1 MLVQKEFF
9 QRLKDDFKLN
19 IYEVK
24 IWTSLLARGIAAAGE
39 LADISGVPRSRCYDV
54 LESLEK
60 KGFIIMK
67 IGRPIKYIAVYP
79 EDIMAR
85 VKKNLEKE
93 QEINL
98 KIINEIKKTD
108 IFKELNLLHQ
118 TGIEKVNSTELTDF
132 VVGRSNI
139 FSQIKK
145 MIDAAKK
152 SVVISTTKKGFERK
166 SRLLRK
172 IVGRLN
178 KQDIDLKIIA
188 PVEQIE
194 LKRLGIGMCNIKNKN
209 ISARFVIVDKNEALF
224 MLSENSEQEYDSAV
238 WIKSPFFVS
247 AFMEMFEE
255 SLNKV

>member
-9 QRLKDDFKLN
+9 QRLKEDFKLN

-79 EDIMAR
+79 EDVMGR

-98 KIINEIKKTD
+98 KIINEIKKTGV
-108 IFKELNLLHQ
+108 FNELNLLHQ

-139 FSQIKK
+139 YSYIKK
-145 MIDAAKK
+145 MVDAAKK

-172 IVGRLN
+172 IIGRLN
-178 KQDIDLKIIA
+178 KQGIDLKIIA
-188 PVEQIE
+188 PVEQTE
-194 LKRLGIGMCNIKNKN
+194 VKRMGIGMCDIKNKN
-209 ISARFVIVDKNEALF
+209 LNARFVIVDKNEALF
-224 MLSENSEQEYDSAV
+224 MLSENSEQENDSAV
-238 WIKSPFFVS
+238 WVKSPFFVNT
-247 AFMEMFEE
+247 FLELFERRLLE
-255 SLNKV
+255 I